1 MYLIVPAGW
10 SEKCVVVTGAQ
21 WVWGDV
27 ASCASVM
34 CMRDAAMAKC
44 FVGGDPEHYIAEL
57 VCGTARRPGSD
68 TTRVCLPKRPLWH
81 FTRRMTYAVIVI
93 TIRNMKH
100 YLFLLWTQHRA
111 PSSSYTFYGTITYA
125 FMAEPSGGVNSR
137 YAVFGYLI
145 DISRAVV
152 QRGACMRF
160 WSTRVEV
167 CA

>member
-57 VCGTARRPGSD
+57 VCGTARRAGSD
-68 TTRVCLPKRPLWH
+68 TTRVCLPKRALWH

-100 YLFLLWTQHRA
+100 YWFLLVDTA
-111 PSSSYTFYGTITYA
+111 PSTFLKLHILWYYTYA